1 MTDKLIDTFT
11 LRKTKHLYMCFFYM
25 CVSPQ
30 QNQVLVIS
38 LTASKCVLRVLVK
51 TEGGHSKLEIEMLK
65 RVTLFGS

>member
-1 MTDKLIDTFT
+1 
-11 LRKTKHLYMCFFYM
+11 MCFFYM
-25 CVSPQ
+25 RVSPQ